1 MRRVAAILF
10 CVATCAVATSG
21 CYYDNVTEL
30 YPATLLETC
39 DTAAVIT
46 YTLQVAQI
54 MTTRCGAVENSCHQ
68 GVSSSNGID
77 LSSYAGVSIAADGT
91 LMDAV
96 NHTGTASP
104 MPQGGGMLS
113 ACNIATLQKWIDT
126 GKAN

>member
-1 MRRVAAILF
+1 MRRVSIVFVGLSVY
-10 CVATCAVATSG
+10 VALTTG

-30 YPATLLETC
+30 YPATRLQTC
-39 DTAAVIT
+39 DTSAVIT
-46 YTLQVAQI
+46 YSSQVSQL
-54 MTTRCGAVENSCHQ
+54 MTTRCGAGESSCHQ
-68 GVSSSNGID
+68 GVGSASGID
-77 LSSYAGVSIAADGT
+77 LTNYAGVSAAADGT

-126 GKAN
+126 GKPN